1 MASKLFLS
9 IMLLF
14 LLLSL
19 PLINAV
25 GASSQMWSRTYGDEE
40 QEVAQSLVETS
51 DGGYAIAGYK
61 RFYRASDDFWEDF
74 WLVKTDRYGN
84 LEWNRTYGGLG
95 DECAYSLVETSDG
108 GYAIAGQ
115 TSSFGAGS
123 FDFWLIKVDGSGNM
137 EWNQTYGGPG
147 SERAVSLVMAS
158 DGGYAI
164 AGHATSIYSSS
175 IYSTDR
181 DFWLIKTDANGNME
195 WNQTYAENRLDYAS
209 SVVETSDGGFAI
221 AGVAWYF
228 PNMPIG
234 NSWLVKTDANGNLE
248 WNRTYG
254 EPDYGYWNSMVQT
267 SDGGYALA
275 GYTSSS
281 PAGGGVTNND
291 VWLAKTDAFGNI
303 EWNQKYG
310 GLEDDDANSLI
321 VTSDGGYA
329 LAGYTGSF
337 GAEDYDFWLIKT
349 DEYGI
354 IPEFPSWII
363 LPLFLMA
370 TFSAILLKKKL
381 FHQRSQCARDIFAY

>member
-95 DECAYSLVETSDG
+95 YEYAHSLVGTSDG
-108 GYAIAGQ
+108 GYAIAGH
-115 TSSFGAGS
+115 
-123 FDFWLIKVDGSGNM
+123 K
-137 EWNQTYGGPG
+137 
-147 SERAVSLVMAS
+147 
-158 DGGYAI
+158 
-164 AGHATSIYSSS
+164 TSIYSSS
-175 IYSTDR
+175 IYSSDY

-195 WNQTYAENRLDYAS
+195 WNQTYDERRLDYAS

-329 LAGYTGSF
+329 LAGSTGSF